1 MNRGDT
7 SFLMLDYTI
16 NGDPLYEDS
25 YQEIELTINEE
36 SSFRCVKKLLSK
48 GEIEWGTLNYVD
60 DEGHSQTFT
69 GYYAHL
75 SQEETFKLQQGAN
88 EVQLRILA
96 SDEVGSSAVSSMTLG
111 KVLSSEVLT
120 DGGNS

>member
-7 SFLMLDYTI
+7 SFLMLNYTI
-16 NGDPLYEDS
+16 NGDPLIENTYE
-25 YQEIELTINEE
+25 EIELTINKEA
-36 SSFRCVKKLLSK
+36 SFRCVKKLLSK

-60 DEGHSQTFT
+60 SEGHSQTFT

-75 SQEETFKLQQGAN
+75 SQEETFKLQQGKN

-96 SDEVGSSAVSSMTLG
+96 SDEVGSSAVSSITLG
-111 KVLSSEVLT
+111 EVLSSEVLNA
-120 DGGNS
+120 DS

>member
-16 NGDPLYEDS
+16 NGDPLVVDT
-25 YQEIELTINEE
+25 YQEIELTINKEA
-36 SSFRCVKKLLSK
+36 SFRCVKKLLSK

-60 DEGHSQTFT
+60 DEGHPQTFT
-69 GYYAHL
+69 GYYSHL
-75 SQEETFKLQQGAN
+75 SQEETFKLQQGKN

-96 SDEVGSSAVSSMTLG
+96 GDEVGSSAVSSITLG
-111 KVLSSEVLT
+111 EVLSSEVLNA
-120 DGGNS
+120 DS

>member
-7 SFLMLDYTI
+7 SFLMLNYTI
-16 NGDPLYEDS
+16 NGDPLTENS
-25 YQEIELTINEE
+25 YTEMELTINEQ
-36 SSFRCVKKLLSK
+36 SSVKCVKKLLSA
-48 GEIEWGTLNYVD
+48 GDIEWGTLSYTD
-60 DEGHSQTFT
+60 SEGHPQTFT

-75 SQEETFKLQQGAN
+75 SQEETFTLQQGSN

-96 SDEVGSSAVSSMTLG
+96 NDEVGSSAVSSMTLG

-120 DGGNS
+120 DGNS